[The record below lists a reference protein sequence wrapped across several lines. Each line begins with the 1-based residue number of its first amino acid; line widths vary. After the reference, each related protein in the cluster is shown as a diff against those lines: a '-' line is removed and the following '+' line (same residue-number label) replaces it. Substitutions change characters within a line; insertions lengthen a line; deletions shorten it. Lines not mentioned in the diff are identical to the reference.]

1 MDSPQDEWLHNRLYI
16 LTQTDKDILLSKDEW
31 LNDKLMD
38 AAQKLVCE
46 EIGKTLEYLF
56 WGVQIYGDTG
66 ICYHFCHFHEIKS
79 NTLP

>member
-38 AAQKLVCE
+38 AAQMLVCE
-46 EIGKTLEYLF
+46 EIGKTLTFQTVLNCQKRDVE
-56 WGVQIYGDTG
+56 
-66 ICYHFCHFHEIKS
+66 
-79 NTLP
+79 P